1 MEDCCTVSITSIELL
16 TETFPGKND
25 QSATTVLPLTITI
38 FIPVYYTHITMPTNS
53 LV

>member
-25 QSATTVLPLTITI
+25 PSATTVLPLTI
-38 FIPVYYTHITMPTNS
+38 PES
-53 LV
+53 LSLDPE